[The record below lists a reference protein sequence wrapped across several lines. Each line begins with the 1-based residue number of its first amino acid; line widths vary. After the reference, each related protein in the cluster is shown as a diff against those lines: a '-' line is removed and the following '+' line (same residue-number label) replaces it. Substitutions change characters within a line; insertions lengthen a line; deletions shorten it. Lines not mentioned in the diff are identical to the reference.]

1 MTSRWES
8 FSATDLGK
16 RLKDAIDKPERAIE
30 YRLLSR
36 LRMAA
41 VYAIIEDVRPIFDG
55 LEQKERRDEAS
66 QFCGWLVGQQMR
78 SMGYSIADS
87 RGRVRDAPFKTG
99 ATWTNRAETKGD
111 EAND

>member
-8 FSATDLGK
+8 FSSTDVGK
-16 RLKDAIDKPERAIE
+16 RLTNAIQKPERAIE

-36 LRMAA
+36 LGMAA
-41 VYAIIEDVRPIFDG
+41 VYAIIEDVKPIFDS
-55 LEQKERRDEAS
+55 LEQKEKRDEAS

-87 RGRVRDAPFKTG
+87 RGRVRGAPFKTG
-99 ATWTNRAETKGD
+99 ATWAIGENANKDDTND
-111 EAND
+111 

>member
-8 FSATDLGK
+8 FATTDVGM
-16 RLKDAIDKPERAIE
+16 RLTQAIDKPERAIE

-36 LRMAA
+36 LGMAA
-41 VYAIIEDVRPIFDG
+41 VYAIIKDVQPIFDT
-55 LEQKERRDEAS
+55 LDQKEKRDEAS

-99 ATWTNRAETKGD
+99 ATWTIGDNDNGGDAE
-111 EAND
+111 